1 MIICKRCLE
10 AYRSHGERIYAR
22 PIGYDDL
29 LNIEYSDEDEE
40 LVRCEFCEDEVPDS
54 EANIIEEE

>member
-10 AYRSHGERIYAR
+10 AYRSHGERICAR
-22 PIGYDDL
+22 PIDYDDL
-29 LNIEYSDEDEE
+29 LNIEYSNEDEE
-40 LVRCEFCEDEVPDS
+40 LVRCEFCEDDVPDS